1 MPASGPVYQ
10 PTTVSYEIRPGLLS
24 QTASA
29 SPLIIFKK
37 PIRQIILLIFSLL
50 AISAGSY
57 ENIKSKIDKVLLN
70 EKNFFYTGI
79 TMIVNGAVDYEDT
92 EEHKEELELNTSQ
105 AETRD
110 IGVVIGG
117 ILVTIVGFIGL
128 GLYVVVADWRCNYVC
143 PCILSKKQG
152 LARQLQ
158 GQSGGQ
164 IMAALNPSTD
174 PLVSHTQYA
183 PVSELPRPDDEECR
197 TLMPGDNKDW

>member
-1 MPASGPVYQ
+1 
-10 PTTVSYEIRPGLLS
+10 
-24 QTASA
+24 
-29 SPLIIFKK
+29 
-37 PIRQIILLIFSLL
+37 
-50 AISAGSY
+50 
-57 ENIKSKIDKVLLN
+57 
-70 EKNFFYTGI
+70 
-79 TMIVNGAVDYEDT
+79 MIVNGAVDYEDT
-92 EEHKEELELNTSQ
+92 EEHKEELELNASQ

-110 IGVVIGG
+110 IGVVVGG
-117 ILVTIVGFIGL
+117 VLLTIVGFIGL

-197 TLMPGDNKDW
+197 TLMPGDNKDWLDDEMKIINGTIEPKNIFICSLSSAEESDRMLDPDPRIVLRPGRVEDA